1 MKIAQI
7 FKKDIFRN
15 INGVV
20 QAGQVDLDTI
30 KNELDEYVMT
40 EEGTYYLKTFYKNYL
55 AVYNQPST
63 NIGVWISGFF
73 GSGKS
78 HFLKILSYLLDNK
91 EVAGRRPVD
100 YFTEKTSD
108 IELLD
113 MMHFAAAKP
122 SDAILFNIDSKSSA
136 NSTDKERIVEVFLR
150 VFNGHLGYSDTL
162 WVAEIERQIDSEGK
176 YEEFKRE
183 IEKCSGSPWEEIR
196 VKFRLK
202 QKVII
207 QSLVNI
213 GIDEE
218 SARKLLDTGKESFE
232 MTSEKLSQLI
242 AEYCQ
247 ARGPEYRLIF
257 LVDEVGQYIGTD
269 SALMLNLQTVVEDIG
284 NRCRGQ
290 AWVFVTSQ
298 EKIESVTT
306 LHSTTDFSKIQGRFA
321 TRINLS
327 SSNTDEVIKR
337 RILEKTD
344 VAANS
349 LEVRYDQEEQMI
361 RNRLSFEPNSTQLRH
376 AYRTSQ
382 EFVELYPFIP
392 YQVEL
397 LKEVFNKI
405 RTQGEGGA
413 HLAHGERSLL
423 KAFQE
428 ACQLN
433 ADEDITNLVTMA
445 EFYPSIR
452 NFLEG
457 SITST
462 IAKAE
467 DRARNHEGLEMF
479 DVDVLKVLY
488 MIKGIDVIKS
498 TATNVATLLMP
509 TVDTERSPLEYR
521 VKESL
526 SRLQQ
531 AMLIEQNAD
540 QTYTFLSDEEQEI
553 NREIRN
559 ESVNETAVRE
569 HLGKLF
575 YERMYAKPKFDYNK
589 NTSFSFNK
597 RYDNYIHGQMTNPLT
612 MQVYSVNISDAEAS
626 LEANS
631 GRLVLCLDPELI
643 AEAESAVRY
652 VQQVQTYV
660 RRKKGPNSTQN
671 QIKIYEAK
679 QSQITDFEK
688 KAERL
693 LERACDL
700 AKFFIQGQ
708 ERTFS
713 GSFENKVNSA
723 MEMLVR
729 STYSKL
735 GYVNEPINLKD
746 ERNEWKRLAQDGL
759 LLTTDGVQ
767 NQHAYDEIKM
777 RMEEAFRLNENV
789 PLKSLIEKYSTA
801 PYGWNDRDIIGL
813 LFALFSEGKVKF
825 TYAREA
831 FIPEHPQF
839 FERFS
844 KLQERDRILVIPVG
858 EVDPKVRRDC
868 LSIFRELFGRH
879 QVGESYEEMAAAI
892 NETLKSVFQDPLD
905 DIKERR
911 KQSNDYPYPG
921 DTEISRITTGVF
933 RIIQILD
940 AEEKVNQFIQA
951 VDDFDEWL
959 EELGRLNSFYKKK
972 PIEYFDGAVAL
983 LRKYDRDF
991 ALMNSEEILGYRR
1004 RITDIL
1010 SNPKPYSLIPQLPE
1024 LKDQLTKAID
1034 KYVLQKRE
1042 EILNQVKVL
1051 ETQNNSLLDYYR
1063 NNESVANMI
1072 RMQIAEHDQLKHR
1085 ISIETSLLAMRALQ
1099 QEISECSKKMNDE
1112 ARRMEV
1118 EQKSREKE
1126 KYKEGNSKPLALRE
1140 KKIKYISEKE
1150 LYHFFFQKKTKI
1162 ETLDELDEALRSL
1175 RETLMKQLQ
1184 ENTLHMTE

>member
-7 FKKDIFRN
+7 FKKDIYRN

-20 QAGQVDLDTI
+20 QAGQVDLDTV

-40 EEGTYYLKTFYKNYL
+40 EEGAYYLKSLYKNFL
-55 AVYNQPST
+55 AVYKQPST

-91 EVAGRRPVD
+91 DVAGQRPVD
-100 YFTEKTSD
+100 YFIEKTSD
-108 IELLD
+108 YELLE
-113 MMHFAAAKP
+113 MMQSAAAKP

-176 YEEFKRE
+176 YEDFKRE
-183 IEKCSGSPWEEIR
+183 IEKLSGSPWEEIR

-202 QKVII
+202 QKVIV

-247 ARGPEYRLIF
+247 ARGSDYRLIF

-337 RILEKTD
+337 RILDKTD
-344 VAANS
+344 VASDS
-349 LEVRYDQEEQMI
+349 LAVRYDQEEQMI

-376 AYRTSQ
+376 AFRTSQ
-382 EFVELYPFIP
+382 EFVELFPFIP

-433 ADEDITNLVTMA
+433 ADDDITNLVTMA

-452 NFLEG
+452 NFLES

-462 IAKAE
+462 ISKAE
-467 DRARNHEGLEMF
+467 DRARNHEGLEEF
-479 DVDVLKVLY
+479 DVEVLKVLY
-488 MIKGIDVIKS
+488 MIKGIDVIKA

-509 TVDTERSPLEYR
+509 TINTERAPLEYR

-526 SRLQQ
+526 ARLQT
-531 AMLIEQNAD
+531 ATLIEQNAD
-540 QTYTFLSDEEQEI
+540 QTYSFLSDEEQEI

-559 ESVNETAVRE
+559 ESVNETLVKE
-569 HLGKLF
+569 YLGKLF
-575 YERMYAKPKFDYNK
+575 FERMYAKPKYDYNK
-589 NTSFSFNK
+589 NTSFNFNK
-597 RYDNYIHGQMTNPLT
+597 RYNNYNHSPMTNPLT
-612 MQVYSVNISDAEAS
+612 MQVYSIEMSEMEAA

-631 GRLVLCLDPELI
+631 GKMVLCLEPELI
-643 AEAESAVRY
+643 AEAESAVRF
-652 VQQVQTYV
+652 VQQVQSYV
-660 RRKKGPNSTQN
+660 RRKRGPNSTQN
-671 QIKIYEAK
+671 QNKIYDAK
-679 QSQITDFEK
+679 LAQITDFEK
-688 KAERL
+688 NAERL
-693 LERACDL
+693 LERACDQ
-700 AKFFIQGQ
+700 ARFFIQGQ
-708 ERTFS
+708 GRSFS
-713 GSFENKVNSA
+713 GSFEIKANSA
-723 MEMLVR
+723 LEMLVR
-729 STYSKL
+729 STYNKL
-735 GYVNEPINLKD
+735 GYVNEPIALKD
-746 ERNEWKRLAQDGL
+746 ERNEWKRLAKDGL

-767 NQHAYDEIKM
+767 NQHAFDEVKM
-777 RMEEAFRLNENV
+777 RMEEAFRLHENV
-789 PLKSLIEKYSTA
+789 ALKSIIEKYSTA

-813 LFALFSEGKVKF
+813 LFALFSGGKVKF
-825 TYAREA
+825 TYAGET
-831 FIPEHPQF
+831 FTPEHPQF
-839 FERFS
+839 FERFT
-844 KLQERDRILVIPVG
+844 KLQERDRILIIPVG
-858 EVDPKVRRDC
+858 EVDPTVRSNC
-868 LSIFRELFGRH
+868 LAIFRDLFGRH
-879 QVGESYEEMAAAI
+879 QVGESYEEMAGAI
-892 NETLKSVFQDPLD
+892 NETLKSTFQEPLEY
-905 DIKERR
+905 IKERR
-911 KQSNDYPYPG
+911 KQSTDYPYPG
-921 DTEISRITTGVF
+921 DNEISRITTGVF
-933 RIIQILD
+933 RITQMLD
-940 AEEKVNQFIQA
+940 AEDKVNQFIQA
-951 VDDFDEWL
+951 EDDLEEWL
-959 EELGRLNSFYKKK
+959 DELGKLNSFYKKK
-972 PIEYFDGAVAL
+972 PIEFFDGAAVL

-991 ALMNSEEILGYRR
+991 ALMNNEEILGFRR
-1004 RITDIL
+1004 RISDIL
-1010 SNPKPYSLIPQLPE
+1010 ANPKPYSLIPQLPE
-1024 LKDQLTKAID
+1024 LQEQLTIAIE
-1034 KYVLQKRE
+1034 KHVKQKRD
-1042 EILNQVKVL
+1042 EILKQVGVL
-1051 ETQNNSLLDYYR
+1051 ESQNNSLLDFYR
-1063 NNESVANMI
+1063 NNESISNLISMK
-1072 RMQIAEHDQLKHR
+1072 IADHQRLKNR
-1085 ISIETSLLAMRALQ
+1085 ISDESSLLAMRALQ
-1099 QEISECSKKMNDE
+1099 QEITDSSRQMNEE
-1112 ARRMEV
+1112 ARSLEA
-1118 EQKSREKE
+1118 EQKSKE
-1126 KYKEGNSKPLALRE
+1126 KYNEGDQTQPTVLRE
-1140 KKIKYISEKE
+1140 KRSKYISEKE
-1150 LYHFFFQKKTKI
+1150 LYLIFFQKKPNI
-1162 ETLDELDEALRSL
+1162 ETLDELDEALRNL
-1175 RETLMKQLQ
+1175 REILMKELQ
-1184 ENTLHMTE
+1184 DNSLHMTE